1 MPATGRDAMQRR
13 AFIAGLVGACALVLG
28 AEQAAAQTVLK
39 FGHYNAESHPV
50 HKAALQ
56 FKTNVEKRT
65 NGAIKIE
72 IYPNNTLGSPPEI
85 LEQTRNGVVDI
96 AVPTSGQLDKYDKAF
111 AALML
116 PFAFNDIDHAR
127 RAMDGPMLQW
137 LSPLAE
143 KAGLEII
150 GVWEYGFR
158 NLTNSKHPINTP
170 ADVKGLKIRTPPE
183 IQLSAAMAAL
193 GANVQ
198 KIGFPELYLALSQ
211 GVVDGEENPVAT
223 IASAKFY
230 EVQKYLALTRHT
242 YQAIY
247 QVVNLD
253 TWKKLTPDQQKI
265 MREEGAAAGKLTREL
280 LQGQEKG
287 LIEELKAKGM
297 QVTTPDLK
305 PFKAAMGPADA
316 EIAKYAG
323 ADNVAKFQKYVEEAQ

>member
-1 MPATGRDAMQRR
+1 MQRR
-13 AFIAGLVGACALVLG
+13 TFIATLVGAG
-28 AEQAAAQTVLK
+28 AIAFAADFAAAETVLK
-39 FGHYNAESHPV
+39 FGHYNAESHPM
-50 HKAALQ
+50 HKAAVQ

-65 NGAIKIE
+65 DGAIKIQ

-85 LEQTRNGVVDI
+85 LEQARNGVVDI

-116 PFAFNDIDHAR
+116 PFVFSDIDHAR

-137 LSPLAE
+137 LTPLAE

-170 ADVKGLKIRTPPE
+170 DDVKGLKIRTPPE
-183 IQLSAAMAAL
+183 LQLSAAMAAL

-230 EVQKYLALTRHT
+230 EVQKYLAMTQHT

-265 MREEGAAAGKLTREL
+265 LREEGAAAGKLTRDL
-280 LQGQEKG
+280 LQGEEKG
-287 LIEELKAKGM
+287 LIEMLKGKGM

-305 PFKAAMGPADA
+305 PFQAAMGPANA
-316 EIAKYAG
+316 EIGKYAG
-323 ADNVAKFQKYVEEAQ
+323 ADNVAKFQKYVEEAAKK

>member
-1 MPATGRDAMQRR
+1 MERR
-13 AFIAGLVGACALVLG
+13 TFIAGLVGAGAFALKPSLASADV
-28 AEQAAAQTVLK
+28 TLK
-39 FGHYNAESHPV
+39 FGHYNAESHPM
-50 HKAALQ
+50 HKAAVQ
-56 FKTNVEKRT
+56 FKDNVEKRT
-65 NGAIKIE
+65 NGAIKIQ

-111 AALML
+111 AALMM
-116 PFAFNDIDHAR
+116 PFAFNDLDHAR
-127 RAMDGPMLQW
+127 RAMDGPMLGW
-137 LSPLAE
+137 LDPVAE
-143 KAGLEII
+143 KAGFEII

-183 IQLSAAMAAL
+183 MQLSAAMAAL

-223 IASAKFY
+223 IWSAKFY
-230 EVQKYLALTRHT
+230 EVQKYLTLTRHT

-253 TWKKLTPDQQKI
+253 TWKKLTPEQQKI
-265 MREEGAAAGKLTREL
+265 MKEEGAAAGKLTRQL
-280 LQGQEKG
+280 LQSEEAG
-287 LIEELKAKGM
+287 LLEQLKAKGM
-297 QVTTPDLK
+297 QIATPDLK
-305 PFKAAMGPADA
+305 PFKEAMGPANA
-316 EIAKYAG
+316 EIGKYAG
-323 ADNVAKFQKYVEEAQ
+323 ADNVAKFQKYAEEAAK

>member
-1 MPATGRDAMQRR
+1 MTNKYLALAIGACVAVFAATGAN
-13 AFIAGLVGACALVLG
+13 
-28 AEQAAAQTVLK
+28 AQTTLK
-39 FGHYNAESHPV
+39 FGHYNAESHPM
-50 HKAALQ
+50 HKAAVQ
-56 FKTNVEKRT
+56 FKENVEKRT
-65 NGAIKIE
+65 NGAVKIQ

-116 PFAFNDIDHAR
+116 PFVFDDIDHAR
-127 RAMDGPMLQW
+127 RAMDGAMLQW
-137 LSPLAE
+137 LTPLAE
-143 KAGLEII
+143 KSGLEII

-158 NLTNSKHPINTP
+158 NLTNSKHPITSP
-170 ADVKGLKIRTPPE
+170 DDVKGLKIRTPPE

-198 KIGFPELYLALSQ
+198 KIGFPELYLSLSQ
-211 GVVDGEENPVAT
+211 GVVDGEENPIAT
-223 IASAKFY
+223 IWSAKFY
-230 EVQKYLALTRHT
+230 EVQKHLALTRHT

-253 TWKKLTPDQQKI
+253 TWKKLTPEQQKI
-265 MREEGAAAGKLTREL
+265 LREEGAAAGKLTRQL
-280 LQGQEKG
+280 LQGEENG
-287 LIEELKAKGM
+287 LIEQLKAKGM

-305 PFKAAMGPADA
+305 PFKAAMGPANA

-323 ADNVAKFQKYVEEAQ
+323 PDNVAKFQKYVEEAQKK

>member
-1 MPATGRDAMQRR
+1 MRKLT
-13 AFIAGLVGACALVLG
+13 
-28 AEQAAAQTVLK
+28 AAAAVAVIAWTGPALAQTTLK

-50 HKAALQ
+50 HKASVQ
-56 FKTNVEKRT
+56 FKQNVEKRT

-116 PFAFNDIDHAR
+116 PFVFVDIDHAR

-137 LSPLAE
+137 LSPLSR
-143 KAGLEII
+143 KAGLEIV

-158 NLTNSKHPINTP
+158 NLTNGKRPINTP
-170 ADVKGLKIRTPPE
+170 DDVKGLKIRTPPE

-198 KIGFPELYLALSQ
+198 KIAFPELYLALSQ
-211 GVVDGEENPVAT
+211 GVVDGEENPIAT
-223 IASAKFY
+223 IWSAKFY
-230 EVQKYLALTRHT
+230 EVQKHLALTRHT

-253 TWKKLTPDQQKI
+253 TWKKLTPEQQKI
-265 MREEGAAAGKLTREL
+265 MREEAAAAGKLTRDL
-280 LQGQEKG
+280 LQGEENG
-287 LIEELKAKGM
+287 LVAQLKAKGM
-297 QVTTPDLK
+297 AVTTPDLK
-305 PFKAAMGPADA
+305 PFKAAMGPANA

-323 ADNVAKFQKYVEEAQ
+323 ADNVSKFQKYVEEALKK

>member
-1 MPATGRDAMQRR
+1 MQRR
-13 AFIAGLVGACALVLG
+13 SFIAGLLG
-28 AEQAAAQTVLK
+28 ASALAFGADFAEAQTVLK
-39 FGHYNAESHPV
+39 FGHYNAESHPM
-50 HKAALQ
+50 HKAAVQ

-65 NGAIKIE
+65 NGAIQIQ

-96 AVPTSGQLDKYDKAF
+96 AVPTSGQLDKYNKAF

-116 PFAFNDIDHAR
+116 PFVFNDIDHAR

-137 LSPLAE
+137 LTPLAE

-158 NLTNSKHPINTP
+158 NLTNSKHPINSP
-170 ADVKGLKIRTPPE
+170 DDVKGLKIRTPPE

-223 IASAKFY
+223 IWSGKFY
-230 EVQKYLALTRHT
+230 EVQKYLALTQHT

-253 TWKKLTPDQQKI
+253 TWKKFTPEQQKI
-265 MREEGAAAGKLTREL
+265 MREEGAAAGKLTRDL
-280 LQGQEKG
+280 LQGEEKG
-287 LIEELKAKGM
+287 LIEQLKAKGM
-297 QVTTPDLK
+297 QVTTPDLA
-305 PFKAAMGPADA
+305 PFKAAMGPANA

-323 ADNVAKFQKYVEEAQ
+323 ADNVAEFQKYAEAAAKK

>member
-1 MPATGRDAMQRR
+1 MERR
-13 AFIAGLVGACALVLG
+13 TFIAGLVGATALGLRPQI
-28 AEQAAAQTVLK
+28 ASAATTLK
-39 FGHYNAESHPV
+39 FGHYNAETHPM

-56 FKTNVEKRT
+56 FKANVEKRT
-65 NGAIKIE
+65 NGELQIQ

-85 LEQTRNGVVDI
+85 LEQARNGVIDI

-116 PFAFNDIDHAR
+116 PFAFSDLDHAR
-127 RAMDGPMLQW
+127 RAMDGPMLGW
-137 LSPLAE
+137 LDPLAQ
-143 KAGLEII
+143 KAGFEIV

-158 NLTNSKHPINTP
+158 NLTNNKLPINSP

-230 EVQKYLALTRHT
+230 EVQKYLSLTQHT

-247 QVVNLD
+247 QVVNLG

-265 MREEGAAAGKLTREL
+265 IKEEGAAAGKLTREL

-287 LIEELKAKGM
+287 LIEMLKSKGM
-297 QVTTPDLK
+297 QVTEPNLA
-305 PFKAAMGPADA
+305 PFKAAMGPANA
-316 EIAKYAG
+316 EISKYAG
-323 ADNVAKFQKYVEEAQ
+323 ADNVAKFQKYVEEAAKK